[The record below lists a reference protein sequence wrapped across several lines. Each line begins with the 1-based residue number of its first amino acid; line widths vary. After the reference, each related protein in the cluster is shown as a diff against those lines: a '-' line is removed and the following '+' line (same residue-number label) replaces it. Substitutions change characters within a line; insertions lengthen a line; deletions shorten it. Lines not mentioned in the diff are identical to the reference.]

1 MGNDAETTP
10 PAASAAAEE
19 QKPADA
25 APADAAPAVDAAA
38 TEGEEKKQ
46 EGEGTEKKEGE
57 GEAEGEGDGVAKKD
71 ADELQLYPLAVKG
84 PAGEEIEL
92 QANLA
97 DTVMDLKQSLADAP
111 ETCFYTA
118 YDLVL
123 ANPDSSSLS
132 PPPPTPPPPPS
143 PPPPLLPPPSPLP
156 PPPPS
161 HPRSH
166 SPFQVNLADT
176 VMDLKQ
182 SWRTPPRRD
191 SIPRQPRRHSNGLE
205 TLADAP
211 ETCFYTAFPLSP
223 APPPPVSTNQVNPA
237 DTVMDLKQ
245 FLADAPE
252 TCFYT
257 AYDLILTKPDGLRY
271 HLMDYVE
278 IGEVADV
285 AAGGCLLEMFN
296 TFYDDR
302 AVRLHVRKTRELI
315 SMAGSYSSAST
326 AMAAE
331 YELVKGLATERELG
345 GDEKE
350 EGEGKDGEGEKGEK
364 DGEKDEEG
372 GEWKKSGKGKKGKGR
387 RSKEEEAKEKER
399 REKEKERERKAKLPS
414 SKARM
419 EEIASLEQGVGL
431 GDDPKGVL
439 AKVMVKGGA
448 DEEAAPVC
456 VESIAFSS
464 FNPGRG
470 RMDGEEMAWL
480 EQGVGLGDD
489 PKGVLAKV
497 MVKGGADE
505 DAAPVCVESIAF
517 SSFNPV
523 PGPRRLQGDLVYLEV
538 VTAEGKLLRDGAH
551 KGLFSIH
558 TSLSPL
564 HRSQPLQGDL
574 VYLEVVTAEGKLL
587 RDGAHKGLFSIH
599 TSLSPLHRS
608 QPLQGD
614 LVYLEVVTAEGKLFC
629 VTAHTRGFFV
639 NRSGSPS
646 GTRLISLSTTFN
658 RFPSPCRLQ
667 GDLVYLEVVTVEG
680 KLFCL
685 TAHTRGFF
693 VNRSGSPS
701 DLVYLE
707 VVTAE
712 GKLFCVTAHT
722 RGFFVNRSG
731 SGRKLDPRPAEP
743 KMDASTLIGLLRQI
757 SPLFSKA
764 FAEVIERKANR
775 HPFENMLAPLP
786 PNDWA
791 AKPIWGGADGTGPL
805 QYTRDIREAELKQQ
819 AEAEAAKKGEGEGGE
834 KKEGGEEGG
843 KDEEKK
849 EGEKEEEKKVETK
862 EEKKEK
868 RDKKKKEKKDK
879 KEKEKKE
886 QEAAEEK
893 KAEEAKAEE
902 ADKKEGEKKEG
913 EKEGEEGE
921 KKEGEDAA
929 AAAAAAAVTEAEQAT
944 YASSNNDLKGT
955 MAVNNAD
962 IPGLYSLA
970 MAIVDYR
977 GHRVIAQG
985 TMAVNNADIPGLYSL
1000 AMAIV
1005 DYRGH
1010 RVIAQSIIPGILYGD
1025 RTTQMLY
1032 GSVDTGKTIKWS
1044 DSFHP
1049 KVAELGKALHLKEH
1063 KVTDGEGKEATLCSP
1078 VETKGILGSDDRCV
1092 WEKMLTG
1099 GEGMWIRPTS
1109 PGRTGRARRPLCA
1122 RLWRR
1127 RAFWAAMT
1135 GAWWRVVGRGDGFW
1149 GGIDEKVRFV
1159 GAGEC
1164 WSDCMAE
1171 GKEATLCSPVETK
1184 GILGSDDRKY
1194 LLDLIRLTPRDAN
1207 FTATTTSTTTTA
1219 TGSDGTDTNTTANAA
1234 NAANAANRL
1243 AILRPELVEKFC
1255 REEQVERWMAQKGVS
1270 ERPSAEEVEALKEKG
1285 ELPDVL
1291 FNPNALT
1298 EFKLADDSKEV
1309 EALREKGELPDVLFN
1324 PNALTEF
1331 KLADDSK
1338 VLSAEEVEA
1347 LREKGELPDVLF
1359 NPNALT
1365 EFKLADDHKE
1375 VEEDEAVVRKAGKY
1389 LIDTA
1394 LPALVADIKSSEGWP
1409 VDGRSLASTMHAHGV
1424 NLRYLGRVAKEV
1436 ADVEQVY
1443 WLCVA
1448 EMVVRATKHVLKA
1461 VLHETLEQDVAKEV
1475 ADVEQVYWLC
1485 VAEMVVRATKH
1496 VLKAVL
1502 RETLEQDVAGAIA
1515 HFLNCFLGTSTTTP
1529 PPTLP
1534 GVGDT
1539 DKTEGGAAGGGGKK
1553 KKKGKGGEKK
1563 DGEER
1568 KEEGEEKKEAF
1579 LFVVDVPGYTRIT
1592 ADMVWSDITEGV
1604 KYKYQFE
1611 IPSETRKMVRSLATL
1626 RNICLKMGIVLAAR
1640 DYNLECDVPIAIAD
1654 VCDLLPQVK
1663 FASPACSDA
1672 QKLLEKGKSLV
1683 HKVGLPL
1690 RPRFSATPQSGQW
1703 LREHETTLNSAFE
1716 ILSEAYQILQQVCG
1730 PLHLD
1735 VAACCRYLALIF
1747 YHAGETGN
1755 AILQQH
1761 RELIINER
1769 VVGTDH
1775 PDTVHSY
1782 GNMALYFH
1790 AMGESELALR
1800 HFKRTLQLL
1809 SLSAGND
1816 HPEVASLFVNIA
1828 LTYQDMGKLQNA
1840 MKYLQ
1845 EAVRVSEK
1853 LLGENHVQ
1861 VAVCHHALALAFSS
1875 MGAFKLALQEERKA
1889 QAVFEKAVGKE
1900 DPRTKES
1907 EQWVQSFLDRE
1918 LRAQKQ
1924 KVGQS
1929 SATVQQQQAA
1939 ALRVAEALKQR
1950 PELLQVLQAAA
1961 APGAG
1966 GSTSYQRAVADA
1978 LLRGEVPPPAPGAG
1992 AGRFGGGMGA
2002 TGSSGTGIRARGVDE
2017 RASRAAAE
2025 ARRKAAARGVNL
2037 RGAAGS
2043 AGARAG
2049 APSAMDMEEM
2059 INFIN
2064 STSPASGAASSSASK
2079 TGSAA
2084 APAAGS
2090 AGGSA
2095 APAGLGGVG
2104 LGVGV
2109 GAVSGAPPPTK
2120 AGGKK
2125 GAGAAAAASKP
2136 AATANGEASQ
2146 GDAPLGL
2153 GGGLAPLPGGKET
2166 LFPAKTEAGIQVGN
2180 ACWEL
2185 YCLEHGIQP
2194 DGQLMTGEK
2203 TCGGGDD
2210 AFNTFFSETGAG
2222 KHVPRAVFLDLE
2234 PTVIDEVRTGAY
2246 RQLFHPEQL
2255 ISGKEDAANNFARGH
2270 YTIGKE
2276 IVDLCLDRIRKLA
2289 DNCTGLQG
2297 FLVFNAVGGGTGS
2310 GLGSLL
2316 LERLSVDYGKKSKLG
2331 FTVYPSPQVSTS
2343 VVEPYNSV
2351 LSTHSLLEHTDVAV
2365 LLDNEAI
2372 YDICRRSLDIERPTY
2387 TNLNR
2392 LVSQVISSLTAS
2404 LRFDGALNV
2413 DVTEFQTNLVPYP
2426 RIHFMLSSYAPVI
2439 SAEKAYHEQL
2449 SVAEIT
2455 NSAFEP
2461 SSMMAKCDPRHGK
2474 YMACCLMFRGDV
2486 VPKDVNAAVAT
2497 IKTKRTIQFVDWCP
2511 TGFKCGINY
2520 QPPTVVPGGDLAK
2533 VQRAVCMISNSTSV
2547 AEVFSRIDHKFD
2559 LMYAKRAFVHWYVGE
2574 GMEEGEFSEAREDLA
2589 ALEKDYEEV
2598 GADSTEPGDD
2608 ENEEY

>member
-38 TEGEEKKQ
+38 TEGEQKK
-46 EGEGTEKKEGE
+46 EGEGAEKKEGE
-57 GEAEGEGDGVAKKD
+57 GEGEGEGDGVAKKD

-92 QANLA
+92 
-97 DTVMDLKQSLADAP
+97 
-111 ETCFYTA
+111 
-118 YDLVL
+118 
-123 ANPDSSSLS
+123 
-132 PPPPTPPPPPS
+132 
-143 PPPPLLPPPSPLP
+143 
-156 PPPPS
+156 
-161 HPRSH
+161 
-166 SPFQVNLADT
+166 
-176 VMDLKQ
+176 
-182 SWRTPPRRD
+182 
-191 SIPRQPRRHSNGLE
+191 
-205 TLADAP
+205 
-211 ETCFYTAFPLSP
+211 
-223 APPPPVSTNQVNPA
+223 QVNPA

-350 EGEGKDGEGEKGEK
+350 EGEGKEGEGEK
-364 DGEKDEEG
+364 DGEKDGDEG

-448 DEEAAPVC
+448 DE
-456 VESIAFSS
+456 
-464 FNPGRG
+464 
-470 RMDGEEMAWL
+470 
-480 EQGVGLGDD
+480 
-489 PKGVLAKV
+489 
-497 MVKGGADE
+497 

-523 PGPRRLQGDLVYLEV
+523 PGPRRLQG
-538 VTAEGKLLRDGAH
+538 
-551 KGLFSIH
+551 
-558 TSLSPL
+558 
-564 HRSQPLQGDL
+564 
-574 VYLEVVTAEGKLL
+574 
-587 RDGAHKGLFSIH
+587 
-599 TSLSPLHRS
+599 
-608 QPLQGD
+608 
-614 LVYLEVVTAEGKLFC
+614 
-629 VTAHTRGFFV
+629 
-639 NRSGSPS
+639 
-646 GTRLISLSTTFN
+646 
-658 RFPSPCRLQ
+658 
-667 GDLVYLEVVTVEG
+667 
-680 KLFCL
+680 
-685 TAHTRGFF
+685 
-693 VNRSGSPS
+693 

-805 QYTRDIREAELKQQ
+805 QYTRDVARSEDALMAPFGIDFSGVLRDWNEELQSCRELPRNSLQDRILRDRALYRVSCEFADSAVRGAKAVIGRSIPPINPHDADRFHMYVHNNIFFSLAVDGDFAALQQIREAELKQQ

-834 KKEGGEEGG
+834 KKEGGEEG
-843 KDEEKK
+843 KEEGKK

-886 QEAAEEK
+886 QEAAAEEK
-893 KAEEAKAEE
+893 KVEEAKAEE
-902 ADKKEGEKKEG
+902 GDKKEGEK
-913 EKEGEEGE
+913 KEGEEGE
-921 KKEGEDAA
+921 KKEGED

-944 YASSNNDLKGT
+944 YASSNNDLK
-955 MAVNNAD
+955 
-962 IPGLYSLA
+962 
-970 MAIVDYR
+970 
-977 GHRVIAQG
+977 G

-1063 KVTDGEGKEATLCSP
+1063 KVTDG
-1078 VETKGILGSDDRCV
+1078 D
-1092 WEKMLTG
+1092 
-1099 GEGMWIRPTS
+1099 
-1109 PGRTGRARRPLCA
+1109 
-1122 RLWRR
+1122 
-1127 RAFWAAMT
+1127 
-1135 GAWWRVVGRGDGFW
+1135 
-1149 GGIDEKVRFV
+1149 
-1159 GAGEC
+1159 
-1164 WSDCMAE
+1164 

-1207 FTATTTSTTTTA
+1207 FTATTTSTTTAA
-1219 TGSDGTDTNTTANAA
+1219 TGTDTNSTANAA

-1270 ERPSAEEVEALKEKG
+1270 ERPSAEEVEELREKA

-1291 FNPNALT
+1291 FNPNVLT

-1309 EALREKGELPDVLFN
+1309 EED
-1324 PNALTEF
+1324 
-1331 KLADDSK
+1331 
-1338 VLSAEEVEA
+1338 EA
-1347 LREKGELPDVLF
+1347 LVRKAGTYLIETALP
-1359 NPNALT
+1359 AL
-1365 EFKLADDHKE
+1365 E
-1375 VEEDEAVVRKAGKY
+1375 VEEDEALVRKAGTYLIDTALPALEVEEDEALVRKAGKY
-1389 LIDTA
+1389 LIETA

-1409 VDGRSLASTMHAHGV
+1409 VDGRSLASTMHAHGVNLRYLGRVSSFGRAVVGFGCICYVHVEHRQGAHRHHAPRPRRQPALPGPGEFPFPSLFGLRWAGGFLSSTWVRALVADTKSSEGGGGLWMGALASTMHAHGV

-1461 VLHETLEQDVAKEV
+1461 VLRETLEQDVAKEV

-1539 DKTEGGAAGGGGKK
+1539 DKAEGGTAGGGGKK
-1553 KKKGKGGEKK
+1553 KKKGKGGERK

-1611 IPSETRKMVRSLATL
+1611 IPPETRKMVRSLATL
-1626 RNICLKMGIVLAAR
+1626 RNICLKMGIVLAARDYNLECDVPIAIADVYDLLPQMGIVLAARDYNLECDVPIAIADMGIVLAARDYNLECDVPIASADMGIVLAARDYNLECDVPIAIADVCDLLPQVKFAYTHSPLPVLPVLPFSLSCPSPCLALLPVLPFSLSCPSPCLALLPVLPFSLSCPSPCLALLPVLPFSLSCPSPCLALLPVLPFSLSCPSPCLALLPVFPQQMGIVLAAR

-1683 HKVGLPL
+1683 HKPGAPVPCASGQSAYPCARAFPQPLRAGSGCGSIDSSSTPNSVVGLPL

-1775 PDTVHSY
+1775 PDTVHRHRCGGLQGDMQEGRGYKVEAHCLMQQHRELIINERVVGTDHPDTVHRGLQQHLELIINERVVGTDHPGTVHSY

-1790 AMGESELALR
+1790 SMGESELALR
-1800 HFKRTLQLL
+1800 HFKRTLQLLSLSAGNDHPEVASLFVNIALTYQRTLQLL

-1929 SATVQQQQAA
+1929 AATVQQQQAA

-2049 APSAMDMEEM
+2049 APSAMDMEEL

-2064 STSPASGAASSSASK
+2064 STSPASGADSSSASK
-2079 TGSAA
+2079 TGSAP

-2136 AATANGEASQ
+2136 AATANGEASK

-2153 GGGLAPLPGGKET
+2153 GGGLAPLPGGKGKGK
-2166 LFPAKTEAGIQVGN
+2166 AK
-2180 ACWEL
+2180 
-2185 YCLEHGIQP
+2185 
-2194 DGQLMTGEK
+2194 
-2203 TCGGGDD
+2203 
-2210 AFNTFFSETGAG
+2210 
-2222 KHVPRAVFLDLE
+2222 
-2234 PTVIDEVRTGAY
+2234 
-2246 RQLFHPEQL
+2246 
-2255 ISGKEDAANNFARGH
+2255 
-2270 YTIGKE
+2270 
-2276 IVDLCLDRIRKLA
+2276 
-2289 DNCTGLQG
+2289 
-2297 FLVFNAVGGGTGS
+2297 
-2310 GLGSLL
+2310 
-2316 LERLSVDYGKKSKLG
+2316 
-2331 FTVYPSPQVSTS
+2331 
-2343 VVEPYNSV
+2343 
-2351 LSTHSLLEHTDVAV
+2351 
-2365 LLDNEAI
+2365 
-2372 YDICRRSLDIERPTY
+2372 
-2387 TNLNR
+2387 
-2392 LVSQVISSLTAS
+2392 
-2404 LRFDGALNV
+2404 
-2413 DVTEFQTNLVPYP
+2413 
-2426 RIHFMLSSYAPVI
+2426 
-2439 SAEKAYHEQL
+2439 
-2449 SVAEIT
+2449 
-2455 NSAFEP
+2455 
-2461 SSMMAKCDPRHGK
+2461 
-2474 YMACCLMFRGDV
+2474 
-2486 VPKDVNAAVAT
+2486 
-2497 IKTKRTIQFVDWCP
+2497 
-2511 TGFKCGINY
+2511 
-2520 QPPTVVPGGDLAK
+2520 
-2533 VQRAVCMISNSTSV
+2533 
-2547 AEVFSRIDHKFD
+2547 
-2559 LMYAKRAFVHWYVGE
+2559 
-2574 GMEEGEFSEAREDLA
+2574 
-2589 ALEKDYEEV
+2589 
-2598 GADSTEPGDD
+2598 
-2608 ENEEY
+2608 

>member
-1 MGNDAETTP
+1 MGNDAETT
-10 PAASAAAEE
+10 AASSAAAEE
-19 QKPADA
+19 EKKPTDA

-38 TEGEEKKQ
+38 AEGEEKKE
-46 EGEGTEKKEGE
+46 EGEGAEKKEGE
-57 GEAEGEGDGVAKKD
+57 GEAEGEGDSAAKKD
-71 ADELQLYPLAVKG
+71 AEELQLYPLAVKG

-92 QANLA
+92 
-97 DTVMDLKQSLADAP
+97 
-111 ETCFYTA
+111 
-118 YDLVL
+118 
-123 ANPDSSSLS
+123 
-132 PPPPTPPPPPS
+132 
-143 PPPPLLPPPSPLP
+143 
-156 PPPPS
+156 
-161 HPRSH
+161 
-166 SPFQVNLADT
+166 
-176 VMDLKQ
+176 
-182 SWRTPPRRD
+182 
-191 SIPRQPRRHSNGLE
+191 
-205 TLADAP
+205 
-211 ETCFYTAFPLSP
+211 
-223 APPPPVSTNQVNPA
+223 QVNPA

-345 GDEKE
+345 
-350 EGEGKDGEGEKGEK
+350 EGRK
-364 DGEKDEEG
+364 
-372 GEWKKSGKGKKGKGR
+372 
-387 RSKEEEAKEKER
+387 SKEEEAKERER
-399 REKEKERERKAKLPS
+399 REKEKEKERKAKLPS

-439 AKVMVKGGA
+439 AKVMVKGGG
-448 DEEAAPVC
+448 DEE
-456 VESIAFSS
+456 
-464 FNPGRG
+464 
-470 RMDGEEMAWL
+470 
-480 EQGVGLGDD
+480 
-489 PKGVLAKV
+489 
-497 MVKGGADE
+497 
-505 DAAPVCVESIAF
+505 AAPVCVESIAF

-523 PGPRRLQGDLVYLEV
+523 PGPRRLQGDL
-538 VTAEGKLLRDGAH
+538 
-551 KGLFSIH
+551 I
-558 TSLSPL
+558 
-564 HRSQPLQGDL
+564 
-574 VYLEVVTAEGKLL
+574 
-587 RDGAHKGLFSIH
+587 
-599 TSLSPLHRS
+599 
-608 QPLQGD
+608 
-614 LVYLEVVTAEGKLFC
+614 
-629 VTAHTRGFFV
+629 
-639 NRSGSPS
+639 
-646 GTRLISLSTTFN
+646 
-658 RFPSPCRLQ
+658 
-667 GDLVYLEVVTVEG
+667 
-680 KLFCL
+680 
-685 TAHTRGFF
+685 
-693 VNRSGSPS
+693 
-701 DLVYLE
+701 YLE

-731 SGRKLDPRPAEP
+731 SGRKLDPRPADP
-743 KMDASTLIGLLRQI
+743 KVEASTLIGLLRQL

-805 QYTRDIREAELKQQ
+805 QYTRDVARSEDALMAPFGIDFSGVLRDWNEELQSCRELPRNSLQDRILRDRALYRVSCEFADSAVRGAKAVIGRSIPPINPHDADRFHMYVHNNIFFSLAVDGDFAALQQIREAELKQQ
-819 AEAEAAKKGEGEGGE
+819 AEAEAEKKGEEGGE
-834 KKEGGEEGG
+834 KKEGGEEGAKEEG
-843 KDEEKK
+843 KTEA
-849 EGEKEEEKKVETK
+849 KEEEKKEEKKEETK
-862 EEKKEK
+862 EEKKE
-868 RDKKKKEKKDK
+868 RRKKDKKDK
-879 KEKEKKE
+879 KEKKEKEKEEKKE
-886 QEAAEEK
+886 EK
-893 KAEEAKAEE
+893 KEEAKAEE
-902 ADKKEGEKKEG
+902 KKEAKE
-913 EKEGEEGE
+913 EGKVEEGE
-921 KKEGEDAA
+921 KKEGEAKEEEKKEGEEDAA
-929 AAAAAAAVTEAEQAT
+929 AAAPVTEAEQAT

-955 MAVNNAD
+955 LAVNNAD
-962 IPGLYSLA
+962 IPG
-970 MAIVDYR
+970 I
-977 GHRVIAQG
+977 
-985 TMAVNNADIPGLYSL
+985 YSL

-1049 KVAELGKALHLKEH
+1049 KVAELGKVLRLKEH
-1063 KVTDGEGKEATLCSP
+1063 KVTDG
-1078 VETKGILGSDDRCV
+1078 
-1092 WEKMLTG
+1092 
-1099 GEGMWIRPTS
+1099 
-1109 PGRTGRARRPLCA
+1109 
-1122 RLWRR
+1122 
-1127 RAFWAAMT
+1127 
-1135 GAWWRVVGRGDGFW
+1135 
-1149 GGIDEKVRFV
+1149 
-1159 GAGEC
+1159 
-1164 WSDCMAE
+1164 E

-1207 FTATTTSTTTTA
+1207 FTATTTTTSTEA
-1219 TGSDGTDTNTTANAA
+1219 T
-1234 NAANAANRL
+1234 ANAANRL

-1255 REEQVERWMAQKGVS
+1255 QEEQVERWMQAKGVT
-1270 ERPSAEEVEALKEKG
+1270 ERPA
-1285 ELPDVL
+1285 
-1291 FNPNALT
+1291 
-1298 EFKLADDSKEV
+1298 
-1309 EALREKGELPDVLFN
+1309 
-1324 PNALTEF
+1324 
-1331 KLADDSK
+1331 
-1338 VLSAEEVEA
+1338 AEEVEA
-1347 LREKGELPDVLF
+1347 LREKGELPDVVF

-1365 EFKLADDHKE
+1365 EFKLSDDPKE
-1375 VEEDEAVVRKAGKY
+1375 VEEDEALVRKAGKY
-1389 LIDTA
+1389 LIETA
-1394 LPALVADIKSSEGWP
+1394 LPALVADIKSTEGWP
-1409 VDGRSLASTMHAHGV
+1409 VDGRALASTMHAHGV

-1461 VLHETLEQDVAKEV
+1461 VL
-1475 ADVEQVYWLC
+1475 
-1485 VAEMVVRATKH
+1485 
-1496 VLKAVL
+1496 
-1502 RETLEQDVAGAIA
+1502 RETLEQDVGGAIA

-1534 GVGDT
+1534 GIGDA

-1553 KKKGKGGEKK
+1553 KRKNKGGA
-1563 DGEER
+1563 GAAGGER
-1568 KEEGEEKKEAF
+1568 KEGEGGKEGEEKKEAF
-1579 LFVVDVPGYTRIT
+1579 LYVVDVPGYTRIT

-1611 IPSETRKMVRSLATL
+1611 IPPETRKMVRSLATL
-1626 RNICLKMGIVLAAR
+1626 RNICLKMGIVLAAK

-1663 FASPACSDA
+1663 FASPACNDA

-1683 HKVGLPL
+1683 QKVGLPL

-1703 LREHETTLNSAFE
+1703 LREHETTLNAAFE

-1735 VAACCRYLALIF
+1735 VATCCRYLALIF

-1889 QAVFEKAVGKE
+1889 QAVFEKALGKE
-1900 DPRTKES
+1900 DARTKES

-1924 KVGQS
+1924 KAGQS
-1929 SATVQQQQAA
+1929 AATVQQQQAA

-1992 AGRFGGGMGA
+1992 AGRFGGGLGA

-2043 AGARAG
+2043 AGGRG
-2049 APSAMDMEEM
+2049 SGPSAMDVEEL

-2064 STSPASGAASSSASK
+2064 STSPASSGAGSSSAAK
-2079 TGSAA
+2079 AGAAAGSAGGA
-2084 APAAGS
+2084 AAVS

-2120 AGGKK
+2120 AAGKK
-2125 GAGAAAAASKP
+2125 GAAAGTSKPAAA

-2146 GDAPLGL
+2146 GGAPLGL
-2153 GGGLAPLPGGKET
+2153 GGGLAPLPGGKGKGK
-2166 LFPAKTEAGIQVGN
+2166 AK
-2180 ACWEL
+2180 
-2185 YCLEHGIQP
+2185 
-2194 DGQLMTGEK
+2194 
-2203 TCGGGDD
+2203 
-2210 AFNTFFSETGAG
+2210 
-2222 KHVPRAVFLDLE
+2222 
-2234 PTVIDEVRTGAY
+2234 
-2246 RQLFHPEQL
+2246 
-2255 ISGKEDAANNFARGH
+2255 
-2270 YTIGKE
+2270 
-2276 IVDLCLDRIRKLA
+2276 
-2289 DNCTGLQG
+2289 
-2297 FLVFNAVGGGTGS
+2297 
-2310 GLGSLL
+2310 
-2316 LERLSVDYGKKSKLG
+2316 
-2331 FTVYPSPQVSTS
+2331 
-2343 VVEPYNSV
+2343 
-2351 LSTHSLLEHTDVAV
+2351 
-2365 LLDNEAI
+2365 
-2372 YDICRRSLDIERPTY
+2372 
-2387 TNLNR
+2387 
-2392 LVSQVISSLTAS
+2392 
-2404 LRFDGALNV
+2404 
-2413 DVTEFQTNLVPYP
+2413 
-2426 RIHFMLSSYAPVI
+2426 
-2439 SAEKAYHEQL
+2439 
-2449 SVAEIT
+2449 
-2455 NSAFEP
+2455 
-2461 SSMMAKCDPRHGK
+2461 
-2474 YMACCLMFRGDV
+2474 
-2486 VPKDVNAAVAT
+2486 
-2497 IKTKRTIQFVDWCP
+2497 
-2511 TGFKCGINY
+2511 
-2520 QPPTVVPGGDLAK
+2520 
-2533 VQRAVCMISNSTSV
+2533 
-2547 AEVFSRIDHKFD
+2547 
-2559 LMYAKRAFVHWYVGE
+2559 
-2574 GMEEGEFSEAREDLA
+2574 
-2589 ALEKDYEEV
+2589 
-2598 GADSTEPGDD
+2598 
-2608 ENEEY
+2608 

>member
-1 MGNDAETTP
+1 
-10 PAASAAAEE
+10 
-19 QKPADA
+19 
-25 APADAAPAVDAAA
+25 
-38 TEGEEKKQ
+38 
-46 EGEGTEKKEGE
+46 
-57 GEAEGEGDGVAKKD
+57 
-71 ADELQLYPLAVKG
+71 
-84 PAGEEIEL
+84 
-92 QANLA
+92 
-97 DTVMDLKQSLADAP
+97 
-111 ETCFYTA
+111 
-118 YDLVL
+118 
-123 ANPDSSSLS
+123 
-132 PPPPTPPPPPS
+132 
-143 PPPPLLPPPSPLP
+143 
-156 PPPPS
+156 
-161 HPRSH
+161 
-166 SPFQVNLADT
+166 
-176 VMDLKQ
+176 
-182 SWRTPPRRD
+182 
-191 SIPRQPRRHSNGLE
+191 
-205 TLADAP
+205 
-211 ETCFYTAFPLSP
+211 
-223 APPPPVSTNQVNPA
+223 
-237 DTVMDLKQ
+237 
-245 FLADAPE
+245 
-252 TCFYT
+252 
-257 AYDLILTKPDGLRY
+257 
-271 HLMDYVE
+271 MDYVE

-331 YELVKGLATERELG
+331 YELVK
-345 GDEKE
+345 
-350 EGEGKDGEGEKGEK
+350 
-364 DGEKDEEG
+364 
-372 GEWKKSGKGKKGKGR
+372 
-387 RSKEEEAKEKER
+387 
-399 REKEKERERKAKLPS
+399 
-414 SKARM
+414 
-419 EEIASLEQGVGL
+419 
-431 GDDPKGVL
+431 
-439 AKVMVKGGA
+439 
-448 DEEAAPVC
+448 
-456 VESIAFSS
+456 
-464 FNPGRG
+464 
-470 RMDGEEMAWL
+470 
-480 EQGVGLGDD
+480 
-489 PKGVLAKV
+489 V

-523 PGPRRLQGDLVYLEV
+523 PGPRRLQG
-538 VTAEGKLLRDGAH
+538 
-551 KGLFSIH
+551 
-558 TSLSPL
+558 
-564 HRSQPLQGDL
+564 
-574 VYLEVVTAEGKLL
+574 
-587 RDGAHKGLFSIH
+587 
-599 TSLSPLHRS
+599 
-608 QPLQGD
+608 
-614 LVYLEVVTAEGKLFC
+614 
-629 VTAHTRGFFV
+629 
-639 NRSGSPS
+639 
-646 GTRLISLSTTFN
+646 
-658 RFPSPCRLQ
+658 
-667 GDLVYLEVVTVEG
+667 
-680 KLFCL
+680 
-685 TAHTRGFF
+685 
-693 VNRSGSPS
+693 

-805 QYTRDIREAELKQQ
+805 QYTRDVARSEDALMAPFGIDFSGVLRDWNEELQSCRELPRNSLQDRILRDRALYRVSCEFADSAQIREAELKQQ

-834 KKEGGEEGG
+834 KKEGGEEG
-843 KDEEKK
+843 KEEGKK

-886 QEAAEEK
+886 QEAAVEEK
-893 KAEEAKAEE
+893 KVEEAKAEE
-902 ADKKEGEKKEG
+902 GDKKEGEK
-913 EKEGEEGE
+913 KEGEEGE
-921 KKEGEDAA
+921 KKEGED

-985 TMAVNNADIPGLYSL
+985 TMAVNNADIPVLYSL

-1010 RVIAQSIIPGILYGD
+1010 RVIAQVRVAVLLYSMSIIPGILYGDRTTQMLYGSVDTGESIIPGILYGD

-1049 KVAELGKALHLKEH
+1049 KGTTQMLYGSVDTGKTIKWNDSLHPKVRTCWPMMDECVCGGEGRSGCEASHSLTASLCGSVGGHRQDHQVERLPPPQDVSKTLCLSCHSPHTPSVALCSCSSSFPLLMFLLLPLLMFLLLPSAHVPPPSSAHVPPPSSAHAPPPSPAHVKPCQVAELGKALHLKEH
-1063 KVTDGEGKEATLCSP
+1063 KVTDG
-1078 VETKGILGSDDRCV
+1078 D
-1092 WEKMLTG
+1092 
-1099 GEGMWIRPTS
+1099 
-1109 PGRTGRARRPLCA
+1109 
-1122 RLWRR
+1122 
-1127 RAFWAAMT
+1127 
-1135 GAWWRVVGRGDGFW
+1135 
-1149 GGIDEKVRFV
+1149 
-1159 GAGEC
+1159 
-1164 WSDCMAE
+1164 

-1207 FTATTTSTTTTA
+1207 FTATTTSTTTAA
-1219 TGSDGTDTNTTANAA
+1219 TGTDTNSTANAA

-1270 ERPSAEEVEALKEKG
+1270 ERPSAEEVEELREKA

-1291 FNPNALT
+1291 FNPNVLT

-1309 EALREKGELPDVLFN
+1309 EED
-1324 PNALTEF
+1324 
-1331 KLADDSK
+1331 
-1338 VLSAEEVEA
+1338 EA
-1347 LREKGELPDVLF
+1347 LVRKAGTYLIDTALP
-1359 NPNALT
+1359 AL
-1365 EFKLADDHKE
+1365 E
-1375 VEEDEAVVRKAGKY
+1375 VEEDEALVRKAGKY
-1389 LIDTA
+1389 LIETA

-1424 NLRYLGRVAKEV
+1424 NLRYLGRVSSFGRAVVGLGCICYVHVEHRQGAHRHHARPRRQPALPGPGEFPFPSLFGLRWAGGFLSSTWVRALVADTKSSEGGGGLWMGALASTMHAHSVNLRYLGRVAKEV

-1461 VLHETLEQDVAKEV
+1461 VLRETLEQDVAKEV

-1539 DKTEGGAAGGGGKK
+1539 DKAEGGTAGGGGKK
-1553 KKKGKGGEKK
+1553 KKKGKGGERK

-1611 IPSETRKMVRSLATL
+1611 IPPETRKMVRSLATL

-1790 AMGESELALR
+1790 SMGESELALR

-1929 SATVQQQQAA
+1929 AATVQQQQAA

-2049 APSAMDMEEM
+2049 APSAMDMEEL

-2079 TGSAA
+2079 TGSAP

-2153 GGGLAPLPGGKET
+2153 GGGLAPLPGGKGKGK
-2166 LFPAKTEAGIQVGN
+2166 AK
-2180 ACWEL
+2180 
-2185 YCLEHGIQP
+2185 
-2194 DGQLMTGEK
+2194 
-2203 TCGGGDD
+2203 
-2210 AFNTFFSETGAG
+2210 
-2222 KHVPRAVFLDLE
+2222 
-2234 PTVIDEVRTGAY
+2234 
-2246 RQLFHPEQL
+2246 
-2255 ISGKEDAANNFARGH
+2255 
-2270 YTIGKE
+2270 
-2276 IVDLCLDRIRKLA
+2276 
-2289 DNCTGLQG
+2289 
-2297 FLVFNAVGGGTGS
+2297 
-2310 GLGSLL
+2310 
-2316 LERLSVDYGKKSKLG
+2316 
-2331 FTVYPSPQVSTS
+2331 
-2343 VVEPYNSV
+2343 
-2351 LSTHSLLEHTDVAV
+2351 
-2365 LLDNEAI
+2365 
-2372 YDICRRSLDIERPTY
+2372 
-2387 TNLNR
+2387 
-2392 LVSQVISSLTAS
+2392 
-2404 LRFDGALNV
+2404 
-2413 DVTEFQTNLVPYP
+2413 
-2426 RIHFMLSSYAPVI
+2426 
-2439 SAEKAYHEQL
+2439 
-2449 SVAEIT
+2449 
-2455 NSAFEP
+2455 
-2461 SSMMAKCDPRHGK
+2461 
-2474 YMACCLMFRGDV
+2474 
-2486 VPKDVNAAVAT
+2486 
-2497 IKTKRTIQFVDWCP
+2497 
-2511 TGFKCGINY
+2511 
-2520 QPPTVVPGGDLAK
+2520 
-2533 VQRAVCMISNSTSV
+2533 
-2547 AEVFSRIDHKFD
+2547 
-2559 LMYAKRAFVHWYVGE
+2559 
-2574 GMEEGEFSEAREDLA
+2574 
-2589 ALEKDYEEV
+2589 
-2598 GADSTEPGDD
+2598 
-2608 ENEEY
+2608 